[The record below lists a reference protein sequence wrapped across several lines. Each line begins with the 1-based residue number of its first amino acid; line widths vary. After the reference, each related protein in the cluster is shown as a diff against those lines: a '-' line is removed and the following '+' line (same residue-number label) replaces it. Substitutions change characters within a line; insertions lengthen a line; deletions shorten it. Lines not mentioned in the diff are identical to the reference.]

1 MAGFEVRAQ
10 TFGTS
15 PRPKKSPLSLTLLS
29 AVVTQIS
36 SNLLT
41 APVSGLMGLGFS
53 TIASSGATPFWEAL
67 ANSDGT
73 LDQPLMAFQLTRF
86 VDDAQAQQLEP
97 GGTFNLGSTN
107 SSLFTG
113 SIDYQSIPSGQEG
126 YWIQEL
132 TGMPER
138 IHGVLL
144 SPNLMMMVTLRRAFG
159 QRQLRQPHVWLGVVR
174 RHRHGHDPRR
184 GPDVRHLC
192 ALRTDPRQHSSHGR
206 ERWLLHIP
214 YVRSA
219 ASVAARPLLT
229 PPDLPLSIFSF
240 RSFFFFFSPLPLFR
254 FPRVA

>member
-15 PRPKKSPLSLTLLS
+15 PRPKKSPLSLTVLS

-132 TGMPER
+132 TGMSER
-138 IHGVLL
+138 TI
-144 SPNLMMMVTLRRAFG
+144 ACF
-159 QRQLRQPHVWLGVVR
+159 
-174 RHRHGHDPRR
+174 
-184 GPDVRHLC
+184 
-192 ALRTDPRQHSSHGR
+192 
-206 ERWLLHIP
+206 
-214 YVRSA
+214 
-219 ASVAARPLLT
+219 
-229 PPDLPLSIFSF
+229 F
-240 RSFFFFFSPLPLFR
+240 RLI
-254 FPRVA
+254 